1 MVSYLQLPGCFHPL
15 KDAEG
20 PDGGD
25 GDTKMEEGEG
35 KEKRRE
41 KKKTHFVKLD
51 PLDSGPWAVPPPT
64 SVMLGKLFNL
74 SGS

>member
-35 KEKRRE
+35 MEKRRE
-41 KKKTHFVKLD
+41 KEDYVIITMRRGRT
-51 PLDSGPWAVPPPT
+51 P
-64 SVMLGKLFNL
+64 
-74 SGS
+74 